1 MLRRTYYQNKG
12 LTAQLAAAIEEKTL
26 MEDIIARL
34 ADEKETLEATKDDAD
49 VVKDELQ
56 ARIRELEQVIIWR
69 SIL

>member
-1 MLRRTYYQNKG
+1 
-12 LTAQLAAAIEEKTL
+12 